1 LLSLIGVAA
10 AARIARSPGYAAL
23 AQDTATPRNAR
34 NTCWRATVRNRLNRA
49 STARSASKGT
59 ARKAARAANTVATSR
74 GFGASQRSTSSSF
87 LKRATTF
94 APANLPLQRL
104 AKKHGN
110 CYTISD
116 EPRCVVTSNG
126 ASTDCIAS
134 SEPASPNCLAD
145 SGPIVS
151 NLRGPAWRNALAR
164 GRWLCGSDQI
174 MWRKPAPRVP
184 LSACG
189 RAGSVTPKET
199 RSQP

>member
-110 CYTISD
+110 CYNNSD
-116 EPRCVVTSNG
+116 EPRCPVTSIG
-126 ASTDCIAS
+126 ASTDCIAR

-145 SGPIVS
+145 GGPDRFKS
-151 NLRGPAWRNALAR
+151 ARPCLAQMRRREDYPA
-164 GRWLCGSDQI
+164 WLCGSNQI
-174 MWRKPAPRVP
+174 TWRKPAPRVTLP
-184 LSACG
+184 ACG
-189 RAGSVTPKET
+189 RAGW
-199 RSQP
+199 